1 MKKIILGTL
10 FVATTM
16 FAMAVPARR
25 DPIEVRLADNSTVT
39 LYPHGDEFF
48 HYFTTEDGT
57 WVQLNEAQ
65 QLDTIE
71 ALTDEEIMQKR
82 VADKRFITQKETPL
96 NIAPRGL
103 VILVNFNDLEFQAE
117 NTRDAM
123 DAMFNSSEYS
133 YAGVWG
139 SVRDYFSAQSFGKYQ
154 PQFDVVGP
162 VTVSNGWAY
171 YGKDTNSGDDVNVD
185 EMVKEAC
192 DLADAAGVDFSLY
205 DNDNDGEVDFV
216 YFYYAGYG
224 QAETLVANQIWPH
237 SSRVKGRQNIE
248 LDGKVVDLYAC
259 SSELTT
265 SGNNRAGINT
275 FCHEFSHV
283 LGLPDLYYTGSANLS
298 HKTMGKWDI
307 MDYGPYNNDGRTP
320 PAYSSYERFF
330 MGWMTPV
337 ILNSPKTV
345 VLNEINR
352 SRNACIIT
360 STGESNLVGNDPVPS
375 EFYMLENRQLEGYD
389 AYLPGHG
396 MMLTKV
402 KYSYTYWDNN
412 TVNNV
417 ASDQR
422 VDLIEANGKAPN
434 YSIGKASDLFPNG
447 GTSYTPYEE
456 YPITN
461 VKEIEVDGSNII
473 VFDFMGGGD
482 SLDLATEN
490 IFEQEER
497 VVAIYNIMGQLQST
511 TDMTQLPQGYYIV
524 CTNKR
529 ARKMFVR

>member
-1 MKKIILGTL
+1 MKKIIPVAL

-25 DPIEVRLADNSTVT
+25 EPIEVRLADNSTVT

-48 HYFTTEDGT
+48 HYLTTEDGT
-57 WVQLNEAQ
+57 WVRVNEAQ
-65 QLDTIE
+65 ELDTIE
-71 ALTDEEIMQKR
+71 ALTDEEIMQR
-82 VADKRFITQKETPL
+82 RMADKRFITQKAYPL

-103 VILVNFNDLEFQAE
+103 VILVNFNDKEFQAE

-123 DAMFNSSEYS
+123 DAMFNDSGYS
-133 YAGVWG
+133 YAGVSG
-139 SVRDYFSAQSFGKYQ
+139 CVRDYFSAQSFGQYQ

-171 YGKDTNSGDDVNVD
+171 YGKDTYYNTDVNVH
-185 EMVKEAC
+185 EMVREAC
-192 DLADAAGVDFSLY
+192 ELADAAGVDFSQY

-224 QAETLVANQIWPH
+224 QAETEVANQIWPH
-237 SSRVKGRQNIE
+237 QSEVKGLENIV
-248 LDGKVVDLYAC
+248 LDGKVVNVYAC
-259 SSELTT
+259 GAELTV
-265 SGNNRAGINT
+265 SGNNRAGIST
-275 FCHEFSHV
+275 FCHEFGHV
-283 LGLPDLYYTGSANLS
+283 LGLPDLYYTGSSNLT
-298 HKTMGKWDI
+298 HKTMGSWDV

-320 PAYSSYERFF
+320 PAYSAYERFF
-330 MGWMTPV
+330 LGWLTPV
-337 ILNSPKTV
+337 VLNSPKTV

-360 STGESNLVGNDPVPS
+360 STGESNLTGNDPNPS
-375 EFYMLENRQLEGYD
+375 EFYMLENRQLVGYD
-389 AYLPGHG
+389 AYIPGHG

-402 KYSYTYWDNN
+402 NYNYTYWNNN

-417 ASDQR
+417 ASNQR
-422 VDLIEANGKAPN
+422 VDLIEANGKAPD
-434 YSIGKASDLFPNG
+434 YSLGKPSDLFPNG
-447 GTSYTPYEE
+447 ATSYTPYTD

-461 VKEIEVDGSNII
+461 IKEIEVDGSNII

-511 TDMTQLPQGYYIV
+511 TEMTQLPQGYYIV

-529 ARKMFVR
+529 TRKMFVR